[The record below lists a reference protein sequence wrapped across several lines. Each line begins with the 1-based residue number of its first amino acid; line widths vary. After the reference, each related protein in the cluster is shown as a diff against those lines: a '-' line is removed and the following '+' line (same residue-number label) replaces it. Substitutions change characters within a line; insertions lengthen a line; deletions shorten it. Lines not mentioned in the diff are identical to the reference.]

1 MTDDRPA
8 LVLVGHGSARHPEAG
23 APLLALAEAVR
34 RRDQFAS
41 VEARFLK
48 QEPRL
53 GPPPPAPLTVIVPV
67 LTGGGAFAETRL
79 AEQAG
84 LDGTETLRPGRR
96 ILLTPPVGAHPGFA
110 ALVARIAD
118 RAALAAGFDPAA
130 TVLLLI
136 GHGASRPEGAA
147 GTAQAIAGRIAA
159 SGNFAEVIPLFL
171 EQEPFAASWPM
182 RSGNR
187 PAVAV
192 PLLLSQGGHARS
204 DLPALFKAG
213 PDSDNRV
220 VLAAPPTDPQSLAE
234 IVLALAA
241 ETIAQARE

>member
-1 MTDDRPA
+1 MSPDRPA

-23 APLLALAEAVR
+23 APLLALAETIRQCGA
-34 RRDQFAS
+34 FAS

-53 GPPPPAPLTVIVPV
+53 GPPSPATLTVIVPV

-84 LDGTETLRPGRR
+84 LDGPLTLGPSGR

-110 ALVARIAD
+110 ALVERLAEQTAS
-118 RAALAAGFDPAA
+118 AAGLDPAA
-130 TVLLLI
+130 SVLLLI

-147 GTAQAIAGRIAA
+147 GTAQAIAAHLKATGRFADVAA
-159 SGNFAEVIPLFL
+159 LFL
-171 EQEPFAASWPM
+171 EQEPFAASWPD
-182 RSGNR
+182 RVGPC

-192 PLLLSQGGHARS
+192 PLLLSQGGHVRT

-220 VLAAPPTDPQSLAE
+220 VLAAPPTDPVQLAE

-241 ETIAQARE
+241 EAIAQAR